1 MTAAVMTMTTWGTDD
16 SPAAVDAD
24 RWLRALYD
32 ESWASMVRLASLLLG
47 SSDQADEIVQEAMVA
62 VYRRRA
68 MFGDQSPKGYLR
80 AAVVNACR
88 SAHRH
93 RAVVT
98 KYAQAPDVES
108 AGPAERALQA
118 ETSNEVMAALRT
130 LPQRQ
135 QEVLVLRYYSE
146 LSEAEIAEA
155 LGISRGSVKSHSSRG
170 MAALREAFDARDGGQ
185 RR

>member
-1 MTAAVMTMTTWGTDD
+1 MSDTWGREADD
-16 SPAAVDAD
+16 AAALAEAD
-24 RWLRALYD
+24 RWLRTLYD
-32 ESWASMVRLASLLLG
+32 DNWAAMVRLAALLPG
-47 SSDQADEIVQEAMVA
+47 SSDQADEIVQDAMVA

-68 MFGDQSPKGYLR
+68 MFAASSPRGYLR
-80 AAVVNACR
+80 TAVVNACR

-98 KYAQAPDVES
+98 KYARPSSVDAP
-108 AGPAERALQA
+108 GPDERALQA
-118 ETSNEVMAALRT
+118 ETSDEVMAALRR

-155 LGISRGSVKSHSSRG
+155 LGISRGAVKSHSSRG
-170 MAALREAFDARDGGQ
+170 VAALRQRLTADGGGE